1 MVLYKYRGILKD
13 GKSIRGKIAAKTKSE
28 AVAKIKASKITP
40 IEVKKSK
47 TDELKR
53 KNNKKI
59 QKEQPKINLKDREH
73 GKKRKVKLTLSSDIN
88 LFQTVKPKDILV
100 FTNNLYI
107 LKKSNFNNV
116 QALESLYYGTENPV
130 LKDIIEDMLL
140 GVEEGEKMYETLQ
153 YYPKIFPLM
162 YVNFVRVGEESGS
175 LSKALMQARDYIE
188 TSMDLKK
195 KIQGVL
201 LPKILQFFLMMIAL
215 AGALLYGVPMIE
227 NVYQMF
233 GSDTKIP
240 EFTMLCLNAT
250 KWVIKNWYIVVGV
263 IGAIVGVFYA
273 FVNTTKGRYAF
284 DKWTLHMPIFGKLI
298 TNLTIFKFFQAMLL
312 NLKNGMRIQ
321 ESLEISKNITNNYYV
336 LSIIETSKSV
346 LIEGGNWIDPFEEA
360 EIFPVMALQMLKIGM
375 ETDIA
380 EMMEKVNEYIS
391 MEINES
397 IEKITKVLP
406 EVSYSLL
413 GVMIIIFVLA
423 VLVPLMEVY
432 MGNFMYDSAGV

>member
-1 MVLYKYRGILKD
+1 MSTLYKYRGMLKD
-13 GKSIRGKIAAKTKSE
+13 GKSIRGKIEAKTKSE
-28 AVAKIKASKITP
+28 AISKLKSSKITP

-47 TDELKR
+47 TDELKQ
-53 KNNKKI
+53 KNKKI
-59 QKEQPKINLKDREH
+59 GKPSKELNLKGREH
-73 GKKRKVKLTLSSDIN
+73 GKKRKKKLDLNSEITL
-88 LFQTVKPKDILV
+88 FATVKPKDILV

-116 QALESLYYGTENPV
+116 QALESLYYGTENPI

-140 GVEEGEKMYETLQ
+140 GVEEGEKMYQTLQ

-175 LSKALMQARDYIE
+175 LGTALMQARDYVE

-201 LPKILQFFLMMIAL
+201 IPKVVQFFLMMIAL
-215 AGALLYGVPMIE
+215 GAALLYGVPMIE

-233 GSDTKIP
+233 GSNTEIP
-240 EFTMLCLNAT
+240 KFTMLCLNVT
-250 KWVIKNWYIVVGV
+250 KWLLANWYIVLAV
-263 IGAIVGVFYA
+263 IGSIVGA
-273 FVNTTKGRYAF
+273 FFAVISTPRGKYAF
-284 DKWTLHMPIFGKLI
+284 DKWTLHMPVFGKLL

-312 NLKNGMRIQ
+312 NIKNGMRIQ
-321 ESLEISKNITNNYYV
+321 ESLEVSKNITNNYYV
-336 LSIIETSKSV
+336 LSIIETSKST
-346 LIEGGNWIDPFEEA
+346 LIEGGNWIDAFEESGL
-360 EIFPVMALQMLKIGM
+360 FPVMALQMLKIGM

-380 EMMEKVNEYIS
+380 EMMEKVNEYIN

-406 EVSYSLL
+406 ELSYALL

-423 VLVPLMEVY
+423 VLVPVMEVY
-432 MGNFMYDSAGV
+432 MGNFLYE

>member
-1 MVLYKYRGILKD
+1 MTTLYKYRGMLKD
-13 GKSIRGKIAAKTKSE
+13 GKNIRGKIEAKSKSE
-28 AVAKIKASKITP
+28 AVAKLKASKITP
-40 IEVKKSK
+40 IEVKKSR
-47 TDELKR
+47 TEELKH
-53 KNNKKI
+53 KKSLKKPV
-59 QKEQPKINLKDREH
+59 KEINLKGREH
-73 GKKRKVKLTLSSDIN
+73 GKKRKQKLSLNADVN
-88 LFQTVKPKDILV
+88 LFATVKPKDILV

-116 QALESLYYGTENPV
+116 QALESLYYGTENPI

-140 GVEEGEKMYETLQ
+140 GVEEGEKMYQTLQ

-175 LSKALMQARDYIE
+175 LGTALMQARDYVE

-201 LPKILQFFLMMIAL
+201 IPKIVQFFLMMIAL
-215 AGALLYGVPMIE
+215 GAALLYGVPMIE
-227 NVYQMF
+227 NVYAMF
-233 GSDTKIP
+233 GSDTEIP

-250 KWVIKNWYIVVGV
+250 KWILSNWYIVAAV
-263 IGAIVGVFYA
+263 IGAIVGTFFA
-273 FVNTTKGRYAF
+273 IISTPRGKFAF
-284 DKWTLHMPIFGKLI
+284 DKWTLNMPVFGKLL

-312 NLKNGMRIQ
+312 NIRNGMRIQ
-321 ESLEISKNITNNYYV
+321 ESLEVSKNITNNYYV
-336 LSIIETSKSV
+336 LSIIETSKST
-346 LIEGGNWIDPFEEA
+346 LIEGGNWIDAFEESGL
-360 EIFPVMALQMLKIGM
+360 FPVMALQMLKIGM

-380 EMMEKVNEYIS
+380 EMMEKVNEYIN

-406 EVSYSLL
+406 EISYAIL

-423 VLVPLMEVY
+423 VLVPVMEVY
-432 MGNFMYDSAGV
+432 MGNFLYEST